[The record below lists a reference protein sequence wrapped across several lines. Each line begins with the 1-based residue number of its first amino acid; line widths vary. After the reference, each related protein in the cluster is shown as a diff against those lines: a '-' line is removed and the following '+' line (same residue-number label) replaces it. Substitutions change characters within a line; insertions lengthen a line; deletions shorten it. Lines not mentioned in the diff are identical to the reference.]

1 MKICILYK
9 YKRHILCL
17 TPTRYETARKHIMYL
32 GILMCI
38 YAYWMPLRHL
48 TGCITVNYLIY
59 LENAT
64 YLFSIRRLIIRDRKF
79 KPLGIAK
86 PLTSLLPQMVWSKGG
101 RILSPILF
109 CVYIDE
115 LLLSINQS
123 NLGCHIGH
131 LSYAGL
137 GYADDVT
144 TSAPN
149 LDGMQAII
157 HICEEFGKEYNVI
170 WNWKNVQFCVPPSLL

>member
-1 MKICILYK
+1 MK
-9 YKRHILCL
+9 
-17 TPTRYETARKHIMYL
+17 
-32 GILMCI
+32 
-38 YAYWMPLRHL
+38 
-48 TGCITVNYLIY
+48 
-59 LENAT
+59 
-64 YLFSIRRLIIRDRKF
+64 
-79 KPLGIAK
+79 
-86 PLTSLLPQMVWSKGG
+86 QGG
-101 RILSPILF
+101 RILYPILF

-170 WNWKNVQFCVPPSLL
+170 WNWKKSVCIRIGNGGTPPNRRIYLNGAQMETVEHLGNRLRHDLSDQDDIM